1 MKSDGLMKVRFLL
14 IHIGKV
20 LPFLICFLVFISYFE
35 NMYALITKNFLL
47 YGDYAVLNKP
57 ISWFIGSYFEYNMQT
72 LFIIS
77 IVSFAIRT
85 CIWNKL
91 SIAYLAVQL
100 YEKSFFAAHEYD
112 VSIYYIVT
120 IINIEL
126 CLFFCCKGIKILT
139 TKTSTQ

>member
-1 MKSDGLMKVRFLL
+1 MKSDGLKSVRLFL
-14 IHIGKV
+14 IRIGKI

-35 NMYALITKNFLL
+35 NFCSLVKQ
-47 YGDYAVLNKP
+47 DYVVCCEYTILNKP

-112 VSIYYIVT
+112 VSIYYIIT
-120 IINIEL
+120 IINIAL

>member
-1 MKSDGLMKVRFLL
+1 MNITIKTRYAL
-14 IHIGKV
+14 IRMGKV
-20 LPFLICFLVFISYFE
+20 LPFIVCFILLISYSE
-35 NMYALITKNFLL
+35 CLYALSIK
-47 YGDYAVLNKP
+47 DYIEFPSGVYLNKP
-57 ISWFIGSYFEYNMQT
+57 VSWAIGEYFRYDLPT
-72 LFIIS
+72 LVFFA

-91 SIAYLAVQL
+91 AIVYLAVQL

-120 IINIEL
+120 IVNIAL